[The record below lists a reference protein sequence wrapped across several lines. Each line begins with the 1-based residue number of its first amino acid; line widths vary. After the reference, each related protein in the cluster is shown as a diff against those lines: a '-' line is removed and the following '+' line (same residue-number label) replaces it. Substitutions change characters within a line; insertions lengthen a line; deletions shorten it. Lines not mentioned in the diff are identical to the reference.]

1 MVSDIS
7 TFASC
12 GNEPMVSIRV
22 PVEFLVEILSS
33 LEDTEYKQELLIKL
47 EFSARRCKALAE
59 ALSKYDFTT

>member
-22 PVEFLVEILSS
+22 PVEFLVEILES
-33 LEDTEYKQELLIKL
+33 LDDSEYKQELLTKL
-47 EFSARRCKALAE
+47 EFSARRCKSLAE

>member
-12 GNEPMVSIRV
+12 GNEPTVSIRV
-22 PVEFLVEILSS
+22 PIEFLVEILES
-33 LEDTEYKQELLIKL
+33 LDDSEYKQELLNKL

-59 ALSKYDFTT
+59 ALSK